1 MSTSRTSLQRVNK
14 CMYLKQELM
23 QKFLRSEGFP
33 KLSMESTER
42 TNVEKEL
49 KKYVTDAQIY
59 TVDSWIVYNF
69 VRCG

>member
-1 MSTSRTSLQRVNK
+1 
-14 CMYLKQELM
+14 M
-23 QKFLRSEGFP
+23 QKFLRSESFP

-42 TNVEKEL
+42 TNVEKEQGAKKTFCILILLIL